1 MARPVKK
8 TPSPAANR
16 PVPRPVDRGEPSDR
30 PADPVW
36 DEVLALRRA
45 GRPARALETLAKL
58 AETDPATAGHAEF
71 ARLRGLLH
79 ADLAH
84 ERELRGDVEGAAAFL
99 QKAIEDAPRF
109 PDLHFRLGV
118 ARLRLRDHE
127 GARKEFEAAL
137 AIAPSYAAPHVELAL
152 LDARQGRLG
161 ESLALLRKLGEGHHK
176 EAGEEFRRGL
186 EKLAEADWEG
196 SEDVLRRAFGLGPS
210 PVDERLREVGTLLA
224 ENRTDEALALARA
237 LVDENPFFPDA
248 HLALALVRRER
259 SEWDDCGEACG
270 RALEINPSFHQARV
284 YLAEALSRRGQW
296 AESDFQLDAVLA
308 AEPEHPLALALARAL
323 RRKPRA
329 GRNRPVPH

>member
-1 MARPVKK
+1 M
-8 TPSPAANR
+8 
-16 PVPRPVDRGEPSDR
+16 PRKIPPQPLVASDR

-45 GRPARALETLAKL
+45 GRPARALEALARL
-58 AETDPATAGHAEF
+58 AEADPAAAGHAEF
-71 ARLRGLLH
+71 TRLRGLLH

-84 ERELRGDVEGAAAFL
+84 EREVRGDVEGSAAFL
-99 QKAIEDAPRF
+99 LKAIADAPRV

-118 ARLRLRDHE
+118 ARLRLRDPQS
-127 GARKEFEAAL
+127 ARKSFEQAL
-137 AIAPSYAAPHVELAL
+137 EIAPNYAAPRVELAL

-161 ESLALLRKLGEGHHK
+161 ESLALLRKLGESRN

-196 SEDVLRRAFGLGPS
+196 SEDILRRAFGLEPS
-210 PVDERLREVGTLLA
+210 PVDDRLREVGVLLA
-224 ENRTDEALALARA
+224 DNRGEEALALARA

-259 SEWDDCGEACG
+259 SEWDDCAEACG
-270 RALEINPSFHQARV
+270 RALEINPGFHQARV
-284 YLAEALSRRGQW
+284 YLSEALSRRGQW
-296 AESDFQLDAVLA
+296 AEADFQLDAVLT

-329 GRNRPVPH
+329 ARKRPLPH